1 MPSDTWPFGDAF
13 EWVPVLGAIPA
24 EQLEA
29 ARPLRRVTRDPANTD
44 GTA

>member
-1 MPSDTWPFGDAF
+1 MRSDTWPFGDAF

-29 ARPLRRVTRDPANTD
+29 ARPLRCVTRDPANTD